1 MSSRPYFLI
10 SVFALLTM
18 TGQAHARGNHQS
30 QLAPAMSDPAA
41 TVRFDLYQ
49 GYCMVAHGSAGPLK
63 KLNFLLDTGT
73 IHSTFDSRIARKL
86 NLHDEEPAGVVVVGG
101 RVEGEE
107 ASLPS
112 LEIGPLQRSNLDIIT
127 ANLSFLDAAIPV
139 HIDAIIGLDVLGQ
152 APFTIDY
159 PARIIRFGVV
169 PALAVSI
176 PLRMDGGLAVFGA
189 QIDHTPVRLLLD
201 TGASSLILFARL
213 TPKSPGVK
221 ADVVL
226 RQEAIGTFESKQ
238 VLLSSLT
245 LGPEEFRKEPA
256 LVTRNPK
263 PSQIDFDGLMSPVAL
278 GILRVSVDLDRGVM
292 AFGR

>member
-1 MSSRPYFLI
+1 MSNRPYNLI
-10 SVFALLTM
+10 SVFVALAM
-18 TGQAHARGNHQS
+18 TSQAHAANIHQ
-30 QLAPAMSDPAA
+30 QDLAPGMSGPAA

-86 NLHDEEPAGVVVVGG
+86 NLQDEGPAGVVVVGG
-101 RVEGEE
+101 RVQGEE
-107 ASLPS
+107 ASLPT
-112 LEIGPLQRSNLDIIT
+112 LEIGPLQRSNLDVIT
-127 ANLSFLDAAIPV
+127 ADLSFLQNVIPV

-152 APFTIDY
+152 APFIIDY
-159 PARIIRFGVV
+159 PARVIRFGVA
-169 PALAVSI
+169 PALAISV
-176 PLRMDGGLAVFGA
+176 PLRMDGGLAVFDA
-189 QIDHTPVRLLLD
+189 EINHTPVRLLLD
-201 TGASSLILFARL
+201 TGASSIILFAKL
-213 TPKSPGVK
+213 TPGSSRVK
-221 ADVVL
+221 TDAVL

-238 VLLSSLT
+238 VSLSLLR
-245 LGPEEFRKEPA
+245 LGSEEFRKEPA

-278 GILRVSVDLDRGVM
+278 GISRVSVDLDRGIM